1 LVSLKL
7 IDQIVIC
14 QRRDAITD
22 GSVQL
27 AMLNGLKSERR
38 EF

>member
-7 IDQIVIC
+7 IDQIVNIARA
-14 QRRDAITD
+14 RRHHRR
-22 GSVQL
+22 SVQL
-27 AMLNGLKSERR
+27 AMLKRIESERR